1 MGENTLESNAPG
13 KPQEAFRRLTEFF
26 GNTGGAL
33 VAFSGGVDSS
43 LVLAAARQALG
54 ARALAVTACSPTY
67 PDHEKDQAATIAQ
80 RLGARHEFIDSDEFE
95 DPSYRANPPN
105 RCYYCKQELFRKLKA
120 VAAREGLPV
129 VVDGS
134 NADDELDF
142 RPGHKAA
149 KEFGVRSPL
158 AELGFGKN
166 LIRQIAKAQGLP
178 NWNQPACAC
187 LASRIPYGQEITPL
201 RLRRVA
207 QAEAAIRD
215 VGFRTV
221 RVRDHGMLARIEIPR
236 EEIDRALG
244 VGVQQRLIDACKLQG
259 YVYVCLDLEGYR
271 TGSMN
276 EVLGSSGKTEILPGM
291 IRSNPEPDRQH

>member
-1 MGENTLESNAPG
+1 MGDNALDSNAPG
-13 KPQEAFRRLTEFF
+13 RLQEAYRRLTEFF
-26 GNTGGAL
+26 DHTGGAL

-54 ARALAVTACSPTY
+54 TRALAVTACSPTY
-67 PDHEKDQAATIAQ
+67 PDHERDQAAAIAQ

-149 KEFGVRSPL
+149 EEFGVRSPL

-166 LIRQIAKAQGLP
+166 LIRQMAKAQGLP
-178 NWNQPACAC
+178 NWDQPACAC

-215 VGFRTV
+215 AGFRTV
-221 RVRDHGMLARIEIPR
+221 RVRDHGTLARIEIPR

-244 VGVQQRLIDACKLQG
+244 VGIQQRLIDVCKQQG

-276 EVLGSSGKTEILPGM
+276 EALGSSGKAEILPGEAEAK
-291 IRSNPEPDRQH
+291 S

>member
-1 MGENTLESNAPG
+1 MVDNGLVNTVPG
-13 KPQEAFRRLTEFF
+13 TPPEAFRRLTEFI
-26 GNTGGAL
+26 GRTGGAL

-54 ARALAVTACSPTY
+54 ERVLAVTACSPTY
-67 PDHEKDQAATIAQ
+67 PDHEKDQAAAIAQ
-80 RLGARHEFIDSDEFE
+80 RLGARHEFVDSDEFE

-105 RCYYCKQELFRKLKA
+105 RCYYCKQELFRKLQA

-129 VVDGS
+129 IVDGS
-134 NADDELDF
+134 NADDEGDF
-142 RPGHKAA
+142 RPGRNAA

-158 AELGFGKN
+158 AELGFGKS
-166 LIRQIAKAQGLP
+166 LIRQMAKARGLP
-178 NWNQPACAC
+178 NWDQPACAC

-207 QAEAAIRD
+207 QAEAALRD
-215 VGFRTV
+215 IGFRTV
-221 RVRDHGMLARIEIPR
+221 RVRDHGTLARIEIPR
-236 EEIDRALG
+236 DEIDRTLR
-244 VGVQQRLIDACKLQG
+244 VGIHQRLIDACKQQG

-276 EVLGSSGKTEILPGM
+276 EVLGSCGKAKILRGE
-291 IRSNPEPDRQH
+291 SEAE

>member
-1 MGENTLESNAPG
+1 MVDNGLVNTVPG
-13 KPQEAFRRLTEFF
+13 TPQEAFRRLTEFI
-26 GNTGGAL
+26 GRTGGAL

-54 ARALAVTACSPTY
+54 ERVLAVTACSPTY
-67 PDHEKDQAATIAQ
+67 PDHEKDQAAAIAQ
-80 RLGARHEFIDSDEFE
+80 RLGARHEFVDSDEFE

-105 RCYYCKQELFRKLKA
+105 RCYYCKQELFRKLQA

-129 VVDGS
+129 IVDGS
-134 NADDELDF
+134 NADDEGDF
-142 RPGHKAA
+142 RPGRNAA

-158 AELGFGKN
+158 AELGFGKS
-166 LIRQIAKAQGLP
+166 LIRQMAKARGLP
-178 NWNQPACAC
+178 NWDQPACAC

-207 QAEAAIRD
+207 QAEAALRD
-215 VGFRTV
+215 IGFRTV
-221 RVRDHGMLARIEIPR
+221 RVRDHGTLARIEIPR
-236 EEIDRALG
+236 DEIDRTLR
-244 VGVQQRLIDACKLQG
+244 VGIHQRLIDACKQQG

-276 EVLGSSGKTEILPGM
+276 EVLGSCGKAKIL
-291 IRSNPEPDRQH
+291 RSESEAE

>member
-1 MGENTLESNAPG
+1 MVDNGPASTAIG
-13 KPQEAFRRLTEFF
+13 TPQEAFCRLTESL
-26 GNTGGAL
+26 GRTGGVL

-54 ARALAVTACSPTY
+54 ARVLAVTACSPTY
-67 PDHEKDQAATIAQ
+67 PDHEKDQAAAIAQ
-80 RLGARHEFIDSDEFE
+80 RLGARHEFVDSDEFE

-105 RCYYCKQELFRKLKA
+105 RCYYCKQELFRKLQA

-129 VVDGS
+129 IVDGS
-134 NADDELDF
+134 NADDEGDF
-142 RPGHKAA
+142 RPGRNAA

-158 AELGFGKN
+158 AELGLGKS
-166 LIRQIAKAQGLP
+166 LIRQMAKAQGLP
-178 NWNQPACAC
+178 NWDQPACAC

-207 QAEAAIRD
+207 QAEAALRD
-215 VGFRTV
+215 IGFRTV
-221 RVRDHGMLARIEIPR
+221 RVRDHGTLARIEIPR
-236 EEIDRALG
+236 EEIDRALR
-244 VGVQQRLIDACKLQG
+244 VGIHQRLIDACKQQG

-276 EVLGSSGKTEILPGM
+276 EVLGSSGKAKILRGE
-291 IRSNPEPDRQH
+291 SEAG

>member
-1 MGENTLESNAPG
+1 MVLNRLESNVPET
-13 KPQEAFRRLTEFF
+13 PQEAFCRLTEFL
-26 GNTGGAL
+26 GRTGGAL

-54 ARALAVTACSPTY
+54 TRVLAVTACSPTY
-67 PDHEKDQAATIAQ
+67 PDHEKDQAAAIAQ
-80 RLGARHEFIDSDEFE
+80 QLGARHGFVDSDEFK

-105 RCYYCKQELFRKLKA
+105 RCYYCKRELFQKLQMI
-120 VAAREGLPV
+120 AARQNLPV
-129 VVDGS
+129 IVDGS

-142 RPGHKAA
+142 RPGRKAA

-166 LIRQIAKAQGLP
+166 LIRQMAKEQGLP
-178 NWNQPACAC
+178 NWDQPACAC

-201 RLRRVA
+201 RLKRVA
-207 QAEAAIRD
+207 QAEAALRD
-215 VGFRTV
+215 YGFRTL
-221 RVRDHGMLARIEIPR
+221 RVRDHGTLARIEIPR
-236 EEIDRALG
+236 AEIDRTLRDG
-244 VGVQQRLIDACKLQG
+244 NYQHLIDACKQQG

-276 EVLGSSGKTEILPGM
+276 EVLDSSEKGKSLLSESEAG
-291 IRSNPEPDRQH
+291 